1 MFDLDKWQEIFNTIS
16 KHKLRTGLTALGVFW
31 GIFMLIF
38 LMGAGQGLENGVMG
52 LFGNHAKNSLY
63 MGSSFTTK
71 PYMGLKPGRQVE
83 LNLGDVD
90 AIVAEYGNRI
100 AHLAPRL
107 WMNSGEV
114 RRGDSKGAFDVRGDM
129 PDLIHIDAIK
139 ITEGR
144 FLNKMDINDRRKIA
158 VIGSRVKEVLFE
170 EDEEAIGGYIK
181 IRGVEYKVV
190 GIMTS
195 SRRGNDAMDD
205 NKTIFLPITTV
216 QQLTNRPNKIGMFV
230 CAMKPHVQVSAVE
243 DNIKA
248 LLKKRHRIAPDDRQ
262 GIWSDNIE
270 EEFQQIQGL
279 FMGIKFLVWFV
290 GIGSLLA
297 GVIGVGNIMLIIVK
311 ERTKEIGVR
320 KALGATPRSII
331 SMILLESVFL
341 TTIAGYFG
349 LVSGVFIIW
358 LLNVAVG
365 EGSQFYSNPEVN
377 VGVGFIALFI
387 LIVCGALTGLIPAMQ
402 AANVNPV
409 VALKDE

>member
-170 EDEEAIGGYIK
+170 EGEEAIGGYIK

-205 NKTIFLPITTV
+205 NKAIFLPITTC
-216 QQLTNRPNKIGMFV
+216 LLYTSPSPRDATLSRMPS
-230 CAMKPHVQVSAVE
+230 SA
-243 DNIKA
+243 
-248 LLKKRHRIAPDDRQ
+248 
-262 GIWSDNIE
+262 
-270 EEFQQIQGL
+270 
-279 FMGIKFLVWFV
+279 
-290 GIGSLLA
+290 
-297 GVIGVGNIMLIIVK
+297 
-311 ERTKEIGVR
+311 
-320 KALGATPRSII
+320 
-331 SMILLESVFL
+331 
-341 TTIAGYFG
+341 
-349 LVSGVFIIW
+349 
-358 LLNVAVG
+358 
-365 EGSQFYSNPEVN
+365 
-377 VGVGFIALFI
+377 
-387 LIVCGALTGLIPAMQ
+387 
-402 AANVNPV
+402 
-409 VALKDE
+409 